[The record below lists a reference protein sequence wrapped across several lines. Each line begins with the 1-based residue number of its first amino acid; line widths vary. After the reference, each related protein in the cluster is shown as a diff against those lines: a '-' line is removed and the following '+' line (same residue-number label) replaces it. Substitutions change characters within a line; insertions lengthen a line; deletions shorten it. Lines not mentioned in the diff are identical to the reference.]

1 MAGTWAKRGNEPKR
15 LRGRSNMKRRERIAL
30 RDGYTCR
37 ECGRITDL
45 RDGEADHVVALAVG
59 GQDTDSNLAWLCRT
73 PCHENKSRRERGA
86 KERVAIG
93 VDGFPIGGW
102 KA

>member
-1 MAGTWAKRGNEPKR
+1 MAGNWTKRGNEPKR

-30 RDGYTCR
+30 RDGYRRR
-37 ECGRITDL
+37 ECGRITGL
-45 RDGEADHVVALAVG
+45 SDGEADHVVPLAKDG
-59 GQDTDSNLAWLCRT
+59 DDTDANLAWLCRT
-73 PCHENKSRRERGA
+73 PCHESKSRRERGV

-93 VDGFPIGGW
+93 VDGFPIAGW